1 MIRIRKINN
10 NTVQAVPIE
19 VTNKEDLKPIKGAD
33 IFGEI
38 YCNSF
43 CLAKKKS
50 GKSTLM
56 YKIVKETCDRRT
68 KVFAFVSTINKDKTW
83 NTIRKY
89 CENKNIE
96 FHGFTSII
104 DDETGQNILEELV
117 VRLQKEVPEETVKPK
132 KKKSLIIMN
141 DDSDDEEEKP
151 KRYKYRV
158 PEYLFILDDLSTELS
173 NPAVTSLLKK
183 NRHFQSKVI
192 VSNQYWNDLAKSAR
206 KNIDYMIIFGA
217 QPKDKLQE
225 IHKELDLSLTFDEF
239 YKLYKY
245 ATKERFS
252 FLYIDVVNETFR
264 RSFDTSLIIE

>member
-1 MIRIRKINN
+1 MLVFIPIVHQLKFLVFFKISSKYS
-10 NTVQAVPIE
+10 QPSDPYGPIFLFKK
-19 VTNKEDLKPIKGAD
+19 TTDLIIILQYIPKIIFFEYQFIFFD
-33 IFGEI
+33 IIGI
-38 YCNSF
+38 
-43 CLAKKKS
+43 
-50 GKSTLM
+50 
-56 YKIVKETCDRRT
+56 
-68 KVFAFVSTINKDKTW
+68 DKRHSAEPT
-83 NTIRKY
+83 
-89 CENKNIE
+89 E
-96 FHGFTSII
+96 
-104 DDETGQNILEELV
+104 
-117 VRLQKEVPEETVKPK
+117 KPK
-132 KKKSLIIMN
+132 KKKSLIIIN

-183 NRHFQSKVI
+183 NRHFLSKVI
-192 VSNQYWNDLAKSAR
+192 ISNQYWNDLAKSAR
-206 KNIDYMIIFGA
+206 KNMDYMIIFGA

>member
-1 MIRIRKINN
+1 MIKIKKINN

-19 VTNKEDLKPIKGAD
+19 ATNKEDLKPIKGAD

-38 YCNSF
+38 FCNCF

-56 YKIVKETCDRRT
+56 YKIVKETCDPRT
-68 KVFAFVSTINKDKTW
+68 KVFAFVSTLNKDKTW
-83 NTIRKY
+83 NTIQKY
-89 CENKNIE
+89 CETKHIE

-104 DDETGQNILEELV
+104 DDDTGRNILEELV
-117 VRLQKEVPEETVKPK
+117 VKLQKEVPEEAEKPK
-132 KKKSLIIMN
+132 KKKNFIILN
-141 DDSDDEEEKP
+141 EDSDDEEEKP

-183 NRHFQSKVI
+183 NRHFSSKVI
-192 VSNQYWNDLAKSAR
+192 ISNQYWNDLAKSAR
-206 KNIDYMIIFGA
+206 KNMDYMIIFGA

-239 YKLYKY
+239 YKIYKY
-245 ATKERFS
+245 ATIKRFS
-252 FLYIDVVNETFR
+252 FLYIDVVNEIYR
-264 RSFDTSLIIE
+264 RNFDVQIDLE